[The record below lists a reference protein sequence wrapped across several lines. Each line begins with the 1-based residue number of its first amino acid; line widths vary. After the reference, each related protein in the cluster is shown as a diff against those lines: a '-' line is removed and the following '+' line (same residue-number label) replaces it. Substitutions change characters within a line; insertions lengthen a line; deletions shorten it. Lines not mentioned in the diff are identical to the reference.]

1 LEEMRK
7 DNVVDKG
14 FILIPD
20 AEKLLE
26 EYENNREKYPN
37 FEKFLPKLI
46 NQFKNYTS
54 KDIEETIR
62 FRKELKF
69 E

>member
-1 LEEMRK
+1 
-7 DNVVDKG
+7 
-14 FILIPD
+14 
-20 AEKLLE
+20 LE

-37 FEKFLPKLI
+37 FENFLPKLI
-46 NQFKNYTS
+46 DQFNNYTR
-54 KDIEETIR
+54 KDIEEKIK